1 MIYLTM
7 FCSAESF
14 KLALPLPDFQVLHS
28 SVEGHKKEI
37 KTLLDKNEGLS
48 SSSSRQEEVAR
59 TLTKENL
66 KLQEKISTMEMS
78 ERSTRQEVGNLKTLK
93 ASLQLEVE
101 RLQSEASMRDSI
113 VGNLERINNA
123 LQFQEES
130 IKTRLEEENR
140 KLTRDVDSLQ
150 VPRIV
155 EANMFAF

>member
-1 MIYLTM
+1 M

-150 VPRIV
+150 VLRIV
-155 EANMFAF
+155 EANMFAFA

>member
-1 MIYLTM
+1 M
-7 FCSAESF
+7 
-14 KLALPLPDFQVLHS
+14 
-28 SVEGHKKEI
+28 
-37 KTLLDKNEGLS
+37 DKNEGLS

-155 EANMFAF
+155 EANMFAFALGLWVWVWA